1 MSKNKIIKFR
11 CNDHFKTYLNI
22 WHICPIVCNYPKGI
36 AVTYRKTINSLIPN
50 GLLTNC
56 LMQFEVLNII
66 IPKVKLD
73 LQANSVPVNNFF

>member
-1 MSKNKIIKFR
+1 MSKNKIMKFR
-11 CNDHFKTYLNI
+11 CNAHFKTYLYI
-22 WHICPIVCNYPKGI
+22 WHICPIVCNYPKESLLPTG
-36 AVTYRKTINSLIPN
+36 KTINSLIPS

-73 LQANSVPVNNFF
+73 L